1 MHTCK
6 RCQLRDDRRM
16 FKCCFLPICSL
27 RGPFSRLGYHAGM
40 LQLAIVTQFM
50 AGLTYATGLGL
61 PLLPA
66 CPSIMLPCGLRAGPP
81 CKALPEVAPEE
92 VLIVCAP

>member
-1 MHTCK
+1 MQVC
-6 RCQLRDDRRM
+6 CSEQL
-16 FKCCFLPICSL
+16 SL
-27 RGPFSRLGYHAGM
+27 NSW
-40 LQLAIVTQFM
+40 
-50 AGLTYATGLGL
+50 AGLTYGTGLGL

-66 CPSIMLPCGLRAGPP
+66 CPSIMLPCGLWAGPP